1 MYYYLIS
8 SLPDIRSDAAP
19 PLSMDEF
26 TATCRDHLSD
36 RDYAALEAVLDI
48 DRDPA
53 GNAFAKAWQAHEI
66 QLRNAAARHRAHRR
80 KSDAVGWLR
89 EHPGF
94 DVRLDN
100 KVEEAFNRPTPLERE
115 KALDDLR
122 MEIADDLAG
131 TDPFAT
137 SVLLAYAIKLKIA
150 SRWHA
155 MDAET
160 GRTKIKQTISNIQE
174 KENIETEEKSEQAK

>member
-1 MYYYLIS
+1 MYYYLIAG
-8 SLPDIRSDAAP
+8 LPGIRTEAAP

-26 TATCRDHLSD
+26 MATCRDQLSD
-36 RDYAALEAVLDI
+36 RDYAALEAVLDL

-53 GNAFAKAWQAHEI
+53 GNTFATAWQAHEI
-66 QLRNAAARHRAHRR
+66 QLRNAAARHRAHRK
-80 KSDAVGWLR
+80 KSDAVDWLR

-131 TDPFAT
+131 SDPFAT
-137 SVLLAYAIKLKIA
+137 AVLLAYAVKLKIA

-155 MDAET
+155 MDAEA
-160 GRTKIKQTISNIQE
+160 GHAKIRQTISNIQE
-174 KENIETEEKSEQAK
+174 KDNRETE